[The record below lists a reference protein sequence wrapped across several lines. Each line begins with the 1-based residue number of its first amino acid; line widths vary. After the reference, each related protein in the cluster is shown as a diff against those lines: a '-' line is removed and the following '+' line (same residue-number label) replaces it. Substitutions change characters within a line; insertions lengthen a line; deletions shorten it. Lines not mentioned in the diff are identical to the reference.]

1 MQFQTPGYK
10 LPLLLFVFLTT
21 FMMFSVEV
29 ETIWAQATDNQ
40 KQQEYQTENS
50 GKSDENFCMEN
61 PKLFRD
67 SMVYTGIA
75 ETVLLILVLLV
86 LPLHGR
92 CSGQNANASNLRGLG
107 LPSGSIRGMI
117 ALLVIGSMVNFLLFI
132 GPCLSEDR
140 FDSVLDTFTTVSVA
154 VIAFYFANRS
164 STNPTQTEPDKK
176 DPKKQKLDKET

>member
-1 MQFQTPGYK
+1 MKFQTPGYRV
-10 LPLLLFVFLTT
+10 LLLLLVFLTT

-29 ETIWAQATDNQ
+29 ETIWAQDTDNQ
-40 KQQEYQTENS
+40 EQQEYQKEDS
-50 GKSDENFCMEN
+50 GKSDENLCRGN
-61 PKLFRD
+61 PQLFRD

-75 ETVLLILVLLV
+75 ETILLILVLLV

-92 CSGQNANASNLRGLG
+92 CSIQNASASNSRGLG

-117 ALLVIGSMVNFLLFI
+117 ALLIIGSMINFLLFI
-132 GPCLSEDR
+132 GPCLNEDR

-164 STNPTQTEPDKK
+164 STKPQ
-176 DPKKQKLDKET
+176 